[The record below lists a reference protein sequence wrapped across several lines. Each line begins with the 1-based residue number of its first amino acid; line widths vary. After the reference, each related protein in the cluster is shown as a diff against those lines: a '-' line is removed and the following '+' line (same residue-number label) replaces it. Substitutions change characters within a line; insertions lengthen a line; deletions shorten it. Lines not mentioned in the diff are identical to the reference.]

1 VGLLTRDVKA
11 MSAETSKYYKFS
23 TDVPGMISVG
33 SDEFRY
39 MLLETGASG
48 QFATKE

>member
-1 VGLLTRDVKA
+1 VGVLTRDVKA
-11 MSAETSKYYKFS
+11 MSAETSKYYRFS
-23 TDVPGMISVG
+23 TDVPGMNSVG
-33 SDEFRY
+33 SDEFRH